1 MRRFRILKKSNRLHV
16 INNLHREL
24 ALLNLGIDPKKFNS
38 TIMGAGMHSP
48 EIILRQYL
56 LAKFGYTNFISSLL
70 YASGNKNCRILFP
83 LPKKWRM
90 KVEAEGF
97 AVNHFGCSALWQIY
111 LWIMFFYGAY
121 KTYEVI
127 KKSIISILFSRRSAR
142 INSVSEYSYFSDLTG
157 ANLPNINI
165 NGKSYDVVSWYI
177 NWNKKPIGIKSV
189 RHNVFGAE
197 PLNIG
202 KILVDFQDS
211 PIPNFSSWHS
221 IIKYSIWACAAILI
235 SMFDLAR
242 GRWWHAF
249 ILNQAALSGK
259 ARLLP
264 RKNLAREYMF
274 HNSSWF
280 CRPLWTYDVASSG
293 SEVTLYFYSTNCEH
307 FLTSKKYGPISFGYK
322 SMTWKKYLVWDIYQK
337 DFIHRAVGS
346 DVRIEIVGP
355 IDFHAG
361 LTNLPKVD
369 KPLVAV
375 FDMTPYRSSRYCLLV
390 PENDFHTPTFVNKFL
405 EDIHNSLS
413 KYNLLMAYKPKRD
426 IGKRSHP
433 LYRKMLS
440 SIGQFDNVIK
450 VDPRTS
456 ASYLIESCCG
466 VISSPYTSTAII
478 AKEMGKP
485 SIYYDPSKTLRRG
498 DRAAHG
504 VPVIQ
509 SRVELESWFRSLVR
523 S

>member
-1 MRRFRILKKSNRLHV
+1 MRGFRSLKKSNRLHV

-24 ALLNLGIDPKKFNS
+24 ALLNLGIDPKKFSS
-38 TIMGAGMHSP
+38 TIMGAGIHSP

-56 LAKFGYTNFISSLL
+56 LVRIGYTNFISSLL

-83 LPKKWRM
+83 LTKKWIT
-90 KVEAEGF
+90 KLESEGF
-97 AVNHFGCSALWQIY
+97 AVNNFGCSVLWQIY
-111 LWIMFFYGAY
+111 LWIIFFYG
-121 KTYEVI
+121 VI
-127 KKSIISILFSRRSAR
+127 KICKVIINSVISQIISIGNNR
-142 INSVSEYSYFSDLTG
+142 ITSSCKYTYFCDLTE
-157 ANLPNINI
+157 ANLPNL
-165 NGKSYDVVSWYI
+165 DVNAKRYGIISWYI
-177 NWNKKPIGIKSV
+177 NWNGKHASIKSI

-197 PLNIG
+197 PFISE

-211 PIPNFSSWHS
+211 PIPNFSGWHS
-221 IIKYSIWACAAILI
+221 IIKYTIWACAAILI
-235 SMFDLAR
+235 ALFDLTR

-259 ARLLP
+259 ARLVP

-280 CRPLWTYDVASSG
+280 CRPLWTYDVASRG

-322 SMTWKKYLVWDIYQK
+322 SMTWKKYLVWDTYQK

-375 FDMTPYRSSRYCLLV
+375 FDMTAYRSSRYCLLV
-390 PENDFHTPTFVNKFL
+390 PENDFHTPAFVNKFL

-413 KYNLLMAYKPKRD
+413 KFNLLMAYKPKRD
-426 IGKRSHP
+426 IGKRAHP

-440 SIGQFDNVIK
+440 SIGKFNDVIK
-450 VDPRTS
+450 VDSRTT
-456 ASYLIESCCG
+456 AKYLIESSCA

-485 SIYYDPSKTLRRG
+485 SIYYDPSRTLRRG

-509 SRVELESWFRSLVR
+509 SELELDEWLNSLT
-523 S
+523 

>member
-1 MRRFRILKKSNRLHV
+1 MRGFRRLKKSNRLHV

-24 ALLNLGIDPKKFNS
+24 ALLNLDIDSKKFNS

-56 LAKFGYTNFISSLL
+56 LARIGYTNFISSLL

-83 LPKKWRM
+83 LTKKWIM
-90 KVEAEGF
+90 KLEREGF
-97 AVNHFGCSALWQIY
+97 AVNNFGCSILWQIY
-111 LWIMFFYGAY
+111 LWIMFFYGVTEIF
-121 KTYEVI
+121 KVI
-127 KKSIISILFSRRSAR
+127 IKSVISKIISIEHSR
-142 INSVSEYSYFSDLTG
+142 ITPTCKYTYFSDLTEG
-157 ANLPNINI
+157 NLPNLDGNTKRYGI
-165 NGKSYDVVSWYI
+165 VSWYI
-177 NWNKKPIGIKSV
+177 NWNGKHAGIKSI
-189 RHNVFGAE
+189 RHSVFGIE
-197 PLNIG
+197 SFKLG

-211 PIPNFSSWHS
+211 PIPNFSKWYS
-221 IIKYSIWACAAILI
+221 IIKYTMWACAAILI
-235 SMFDLAR
+235 ALFDLTR

-259 ARLLP
+259 ARLVP
-264 RKNLAREYMF
+264 RKNLACEYMF

-307 FLTSKKYGPISFGYK
+307 FLTSKKYGPIFFGYQ
-322 SMTWKKYLVWDIYQK
+322 SMTWRKYLVWDIYQK
-337 DFIHRAVGS
+337 DFIQRAVGS

-355 IDFHAG
+355 IDFNAG
-361 LTNLPKVD
+361 LTSLPKVD

-375 FDMTPYRSSRYCLLV
+375 FDMTAYRSSRYCLLV

-413 KYNLLMAYKPKRD
+413 KFTLLMAYKPKRD

-433 LYRKMLS
+433 LYRKMVN
-440 SIGQFDNVIK
+440 SIDQFNNVIK

-456 ASYLIESCCG
+456 ASYLIESSCA

-509 SRVELESWFRSLVR
+509 SRDELELWFRSLVP